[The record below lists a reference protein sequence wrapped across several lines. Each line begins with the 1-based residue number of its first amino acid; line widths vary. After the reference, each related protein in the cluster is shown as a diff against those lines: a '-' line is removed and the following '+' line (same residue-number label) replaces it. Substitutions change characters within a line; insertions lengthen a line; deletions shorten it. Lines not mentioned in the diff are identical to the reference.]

1 MPLFYQKTVTYLP
14 SLSVTYLT
22 TLYIL
27 ALPKPINNIP
37 RGRFVQMLR
46 NGQDRSLRMW
56 KSSGRILSE
65 YSKRV
70 LRRADGEHRPLQM
83 EHASWYMA
91 IVCSSALYELLG
103 GEIYLAVSRCTFVHF
118 ILHIHLISH
127 FCVPR
132 LKFLEPK
139 WSQIYS

>member
-1 MPLFYQKTVTYLP
+1 MV
-14 SLSVTYLT
+14 
-22 TLYIL
+22 L

-37 RGRFVQMLR
+37 QGRFVQMLR

-65 YSKRV
+65 YTKRV

-91 IVCSSALYELLG
+91 IVCSSALYELLS

>member
-1 MPLFYQKTVTYLP
+1 MHRQGYSNRAAARSAV
-14 SLSVTYLT
+14 
-22 TLYIL
+22 
-27 ALPKPINNIP
+27 
-37 RGRFVQMLR
+37 R
-46 NGQDRSLRMW
+46 NATREIRPNAPERSRPFPTDVE
-56 KSSGRILSE
+56 SSGRILSE
-65 YSKRV
+65 YTKRV
-70 LRRADGEHRPLQM
+70 LRRADSEHRPLQM

-103 GEIYLAVSRCTFVHF
+103 GEIYLAVSRCIFVHF

>member
-1 MPLFYQKTVTYLP
+1 M
-14 SLSVTYLT
+14 
-22 TLYIL
+22 
-27 ALPKPINNIP
+27 
-37 RGRFVQMLR
+37 
-46 NGQDRSLRMW
+46 
-56 KSSGRILSE
+56 
-65 YSKRV
+65 

-139 WSQIYS
+139 WSHFLHFSSYCISQYLIVIQILELTFLLSEIPLLFFLFLLKNGKFHKYGYNIRQYLHLTMPLHQ

>member
-1 MPLFYQKTVTYLP
+1 
-14 SLSVTYLT
+14 
-22 TLYIL
+22 
-27 ALPKPINNIP
+27 
-37 RGRFVQMLR
+37 MLR

-56 KSSGRILSE
+56 KSNGRILSE
-65 YSKRV
+65 YTKRV

-91 IVCSSALYELLG
+91 IVCSSALYELLS

>member
-1 MPLFYQKTVTYLP
+1 
-14 SLSVTYLT
+14 
-22 TLYIL
+22 
-27 ALPKPINNIP
+27 
-37 RGRFVQMLR
+37 MLR

-65 YSKRV
+65 YTKRV
-70 LRRADGEHRPLQM
+70 LRRADGEHWPLQM

-139 WSQIYS
+139 WSHIIPVFQTPMTYA